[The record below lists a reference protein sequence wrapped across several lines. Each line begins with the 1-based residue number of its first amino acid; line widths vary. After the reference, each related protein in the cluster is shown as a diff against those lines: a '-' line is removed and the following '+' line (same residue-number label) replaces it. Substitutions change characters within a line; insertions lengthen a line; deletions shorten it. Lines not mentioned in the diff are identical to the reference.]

1 MASALQS
8 TESGGEVKRLI
19 GLSGWLDA
27 SDQERPA
34 VNQYQAALVTLL
46 LTATA
51 AMPCAAQQAH
61 STPQVVPS
69 EICAACFAYLVFS
82 PSLEPES
89 YATRGEATET
99 PRSLPAEDEPSGRSR
114 EQPGGLA
121 AASKH
126 EPRIAGSR
134 HDHEQGLSP

>member
-1 MASALQS
+1 M
-8 TESGGEVKRLI
+8 
-19 GLSGWLDA
+19 
-27 SDQERPA
+27 
-34 VNQYQAALVTLL
+34 NQYQSALVTLL

-51 AMPCAAQQAH
+51 AMPCGAQPAP
-61 STPQVVPS
+61 SMPQVVPG

-99 PRSLPAEDEPSGRSR
+99 PKSLPAQDEPSGRPR

-121 AASKH
+121 AASKQ

-134 HDHEQGLSP
+134 HGHEQGLSP

>member
-1 MASALQS
+1 VNHYQS
-8 TESGGEVKRLI
+8 
-19 GLSGWLDA
+19 
-27 SDQERPA
+27 
-34 VNQYQAALVTLL
+34 ALVTLL

-51 AMPCAAQQAH
+51 AMPCAAQQAP
-61 STPQVVPS
+61 STPQVAAT
-69 EICAACFAYLVFS
+69 EICAACSAYLVFS

-89 YATRGEATET
+89 YAIRGQATET
-99 PRSLPAEDEPSGRSR
+99 STSLPAEDEPSGRTR

-121 AASKH
+121 AASKQ